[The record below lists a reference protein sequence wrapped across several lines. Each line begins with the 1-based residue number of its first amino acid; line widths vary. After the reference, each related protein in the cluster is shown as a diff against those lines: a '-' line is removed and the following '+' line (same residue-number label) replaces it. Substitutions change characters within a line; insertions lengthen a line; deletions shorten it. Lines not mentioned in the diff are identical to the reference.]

1 MPHWRYAVHG
11 SEIVIREWCPYGS
24 LDLRP
29 GRDRR
34 LAQALAIRDDAH
46 RATFPT
52 KRVTVDRITKDA
64 QQAMA
69 TATDYRT
76 WQEAAQTLDQHEGL
90 NEWREDEAS
99 DDYDWRLIRGRL
111 RQLQQLRREGDL
123 PTLVHHLRQ
132 GLHWNIGNI
141 GNPRL
146 YAVARTGTKHLIH
159 QYIESV
165 VETLEFLAAA
175 QSPDL
180 PHAAKLKFF
189 REVTQS
195 FGCSALLLSGGA
207 TLGLFHVGVVKTIYQ
222 EGLLPSVLSGSS
234 AGAVVAGAV
243 GSRDDAG
250 IQALLDAENAYYSF
264 WRLLGPKAMWRSG
277 SIMDPAQIQNA
288 IARNIPDLTF
298 EEARRISG
306 RTVNITVSPAA
317 SNQPPRLLNHLTFP
331 YLCLR
336 EAVAASCAVPLLFPP
351 VMLMTRDAV
360 GERVPY
366 MPLLKWNDGTLKSD
380 LPLLRMRRLHNINH
394 FVVSQTNPHI
404 IPFLSRIDRPARRK
418 NSLVGARD
426 LVRDAA
432 MSQARTVV
440 DVARALTPFTSL
452 RRPLDAMAAILDQT
466 YRGNV
471 TIVPRNSV
479 RRYMQMTANPGID
492 DVRRFILEGERA
504 TWPRMAQVRNQVR
517 ISQTLERCLARLER
531 GESPA
536 AANLRLVRPG
546 A

>member
-1 MPHWRYAVHG
+1 M
-11 SEIVIREWCPYGS
+11 
-24 LDLRP
+24 
-29 GRDRR
+29 
-34 LAQALAIRDDAH
+34 
-46 RATFPT
+46 
-52 KRVTVDRITKDA
+52 VDRIARDA
-64 QQAMA
+64 QQAMVA
-69 TATDYRT
+69 AGDYLS
-76 WQEAAQTLDQHEGL
+76 WLDAAQVLDQREGL
-90 NEWREDEAS
+90 DEWLEDETS
-99 DDYDWRLIRGRL
+99 DDYDWRLLRGRL
-111 RQLQQLRREGDL
+111 RQLQQIRREGDL
-123 PTLVHHLRQ
+123 PKLVHHLRQ

-146 YAVARTGTKHLIH
+146 YSVARTGTKHLIH

-165 VETLEFLAAA
+165 VETLEFLAGA
-175 QSPDL
+175 QSPDF
-180 PHAAKLKFF
+180 PHEAKLKFF

-195 FGCSALLLSGGA
+195 FGRSALLLSGGA
-207 TLGLFHVGVVKTIYQ
+207 TLGLFHVGVVKAIYL

-234 AGAVVAGAV
+234 AGSVVAGAV

-250 IQALLDAENAYYSF
+250 IQALLDAENAYYRF
-264 WRLLGPKAMWRSG
+264 WRLLKPKAMWRRG
-277 SIMDPAQIQNA
+277 SIMDPEQIQDA

-298 EEARRISG
+298 EEARQISG
-306 RTVNITVSPAA
+306 RTVNITVSPAG

-331 YLCLR
+331 YLCMR

-351 VMLMTRDAV
+351 VMLMTRDAA

-366 MPLLKWNDGTLKSD
+366 MPLLKWSDGTLKSD

-404 IPFLSRIDRPARRK
+404 IPFIARADSETRRRR
-418 NSLVGARD
+418 SLVSARD

-440 DVARALTPFTSL
+440 DVARALTPFSGL
-452 RRPLDAMAAILDQT
+452 RRPLDAMASILDQT

-471 TIVPRNSV
+471 TIVPRNSLWRFMRV
-479 RRYMQMTANPGID
+479 TANPRID

-517 ISQTLERCLARLER
+517 ISQTLERCLARLEQ
-531 GESPA
+531 GEAVATPG
-536 AANLRLVRPG
+536 LRLVRPAG
-546 A
+546 